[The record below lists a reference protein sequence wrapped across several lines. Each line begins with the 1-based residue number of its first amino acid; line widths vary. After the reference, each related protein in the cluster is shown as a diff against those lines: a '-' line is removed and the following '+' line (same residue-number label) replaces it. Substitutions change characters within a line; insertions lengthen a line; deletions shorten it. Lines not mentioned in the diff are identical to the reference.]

1 MPVRGKVR
9 IRLRAGSTSFPTG
22 KPGVKLEVKTSHE
35 GYASAGG
42 NVGIPGEPKKR
53 VSKQGSIGR
62 FEVFFLPS
70 PG

>member
-1 MPVRGKVR
+1 MR
-9 IRLRAGSTSFPTG
+9 IRLRAGSTTFPTG

-42 NVGIPGEPKKR
+42 NVGIPDEPKKE

-62 FEVFFLPS
+62 FEVFSLPS
-70 PG
+70 LG